1 MPHHLTTINHP
12 KDLRPPPPPP
22 RDAYH
27 QFLATQ
33 KQTLANMESAGVAAA
48 ASNAAPPATIDDQHL
63 KMLFRKLGVFYNQ
76 DDIVMNDHDYADFH
90 HITGSGL
97 HRAHPFRKVSPGYAG
112 GSSSAD
118 KTDKKLRHSV
128 HRMDVQRL
136 GGCPNS
142 ITAEDGHTIAD
153 KTRYY
158 KLCEPIHKLPQCR

>member
-1 MPHHLTTINHP
+1 
-12 KDLRPPPPPP
+12 
-22 RDAYH
+22 
-27 QFLATQ
+27 
-33 KQTLANMESAGVAAA
+33 MESVGVAAA
-48 ASNAAPPATIDDQHL
+48 AAAVAAAATQPAAATIDDQHL

-90 HITGSGL
+90 HITGTGV
-97 HRAHPFRKVSPGYAG
+97 HRPHPFRKLSAAGY
-112 GSSSAD
+112 GSSSSSNMLAT
-118 KTDKKLRHSV
+118 TDKKLRHSV